1 MIGRKDMSRNRYFV
15 CLDNIYPKEEVD
27 RRIKIACE
35 KNGFNV
41 PDCSHGYVSEVA
53 ITLGIEPADKIGNS
67 KAYYGRDVILIVDE
81 ALRRQ
86 LKHKNAAKR
95 RAKPASAQAPQSIEQ
110 ETTKANEVSEP
121 ILTQTSSGQMS
132 IEDLRL
138 AQLEEL
144 KRKVYEAVDLFI
156 NALADLFN

>member
-1 MIGRKDMSRNRYFV
+1 MSKKKGDTNYFTNGKEYLLKEAVDYLEKMKHLECPSSWRKGALYHWADKLGLEPVRANKKSKFYNSKDMYKLVRALEEYLKNSEKAEPV
-15 CLDNIYPKEEVD
+15 CK
-27 RRIKIACE
+27 
-35 KNGFNV
+35 
-41 PDCSHGYVSEVA
+41 
-53 ITLGIEPADKIGNS
+53 
-67 KAYYGRDVILIVDE
+67 
-81 ALRRQ
+81 
-86 LKHKNAAKR
+86 
-95 RAKPASAQAPQSIEQ
+95 QAPQSIEQ

-138 AQLEEL
+138 AQFEEL